1 MTWLPQLY
9 YSHIWIQTSNK
20 MTNNR
25 KHSKF
30 KSCLLLFIFL
40 ICVMVILGII
50 IPRIIT
56 DQAEQTFGPA
66 SPELSNFQRFY
77 LSVLLLTQRDD
88 LVQPI
93 DPNGLEVEI
102 TIDQG
107 EVVPSI
113 IGKLWE
119 AGLIGSPGVFR
130 NYLQYSGLDT
140 NLKAGDYLL
149 TPSMSALEIVSA
161 IQVSSSPYVTLT
173 ILPGWR
179 IEEIVNTLYSSG
191 LTITPEEFLQA
202 TQNGPEGYSFSTCL
216 GNHSLEGFLFPASY
230 EVLRETTIEEILP
243 QILMNFEAQVTNEI
257 KNGFAAHGLDIC
269 QAVTLASIIEREA
282 IVDEEMP
289 QIASVF
295 YNRLN
300 SGSVM
305 ASDPTVQYALGF
317 NQDQGTWWTNPL
329 TLDDLKIDS
338 PYNTYLNNGLPPGA
352 ISNPGLSALQS
363 VAFPD
368 QTPYYYFRAA
378 CDGSGRHLFAVTFN
392 EHVANECP

>member
-1 MTWLPQLY
+1 MT
-9 YSHIWIQTSNK
+9 
-20 MTNNR
+20 TNRN
-25 KHSKF
+25 HSKF
-30 KSCLLLFIFL
+30 KSCLLLFIFFV
-40 ICVMVILGII
+40 CVLVILGII

-66 SPELSNFQRFY
+66 SPELSNFQRLY
-77 LSVLLLTQRDD
+77 LSVLLLAQRDD
-88 LVQPI
+88 LVEPI
-93 DPNGLEVEI
+93 DPNGLEVDI

-107 EVVPSI
+107 EAVPSI

-179 IEEIVNTLYSSG
+179 IEEIANTLYSSG

-202 TQNGPEGYSFSTCL
+202 TQNGPDGYSFSTCL

-230 EVLRETTIEEILP
+230 KILRETTMEELLP

-257 KNGFAAHGLDIC
+257 KNGFAAQGLDIC
-269 QAVTLASIIEREA
+269 QAVSLASIIEREA

-289 QIASVF
+289 KIASVF

-300 SGSVM
+300 SGSVL

-329 TLDDLKIDS
+329 TLDDLKG
-338 PYNTYLNNGLPPGA
+338 GLT
-352 ISNPGLSALQS
+352 LQYI
-363 VAFPD
+363 PI
-368 QTPYYYFRAA
+368 
-378 CDGSGRHLFAVTFN
+378 
-392 EHVANECP
+392 

>member
-1 MTWLPQLY
+1 MT
-9 YSHIWIQTSNK
+9 
-20 MTNNR
+20 TNHN
-25 KHSKF
+25 HSKL
-30 KSCLLLFIFL
+30 KSCLLLFIFFV
-40 ICVMVILGII
+40 CVLVILGII
-50 IPRIIT
+50 TPRIIT
-56 DQAEQTFGPA
+56 GQAVQTFGPA

-77 LSVLLLTQRDD
+77 LSGLLLAQRDD
-88 LVQPI
+88 LVEPI
-93 DPNGLEVEI
+93 DPNGLEVDI

-107 EVVPSI
+107 EAVPSI

-149 TPSMSALEIVSA
+149 TPAMSALEIVSA

-179 IEEIVNTLYSSG
+179 LEEIANTLYSSG
-191 LTITPEEFLQA
+191 LIITPEEFLQA
-202 TQNGPEGYSFSTCL
+202 TENGPDGYSFSTCL

-230 EVLRETTIEEILP
+230 EILRETTMEELLP

-257 KNGFAAHGLDIC
+257 KNGFDAQGLDIC
-269 QAVTLASIIEREA
+269 QAVSLASIIEREA

-300 SGSVM
+300 SGSVL

-329 TLDDLKIDS
+329 TLDDLQVDS
-338 PYNTYLNNGLPPGA
+338 PYNTYLYNGLPPGA
-352 ISNPGLSALQS
+352 ISNPGLSALQA
-363 VAFPD
+363 VAFPA
-368 QTPYYYFRAA
+368 QTPYYYFRAG
-378 CDGSGRHLFAVTFN
+378 CDGSGRHSFAETFN